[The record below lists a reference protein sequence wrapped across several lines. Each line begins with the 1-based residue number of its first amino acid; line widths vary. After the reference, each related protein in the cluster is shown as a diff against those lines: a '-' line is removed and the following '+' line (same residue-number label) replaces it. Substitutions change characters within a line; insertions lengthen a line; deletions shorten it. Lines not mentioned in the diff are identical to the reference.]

1 MSTLGGFSIGIDGQA
16 LRLLLSQS
24 RSISQSSLWPYLP
37 VLERLGLAIALG
49 LFVGLERER
58 RDKEAGIR
66 TFGFAAL
73 IGGLGGLLGV
83 SYALFGLGF
92 LALQVVIF
100 NWHTMVTERRIE
112 LTTSSAFIV
121 TGFVGV
127 LAGQG
132 HTLTPTAV
140 AVATVGLL
148 AVKERLRGLSATLTE
163 TELRAA
169 ILLGV
174 LAFVIYPALPS
185 GTLDRWGLIDA
196 RAAWV
201 AVVLIA
207 TIGFIDYVLL
217 KLYGAK
223 GIALAGF
230 LAGLVNSK
238 VAITELASRTHD
250 GSQRYA
256 RATFHGV
263 ILATIATVLR
273 NAGLLLLLAPAAFAG
288 AAVSFGLMIA
298 VCAIAAYY
306 RGGPSATDE
315 EAHLVPPDS
324 PFSLRSVLQFGL
336 LFLVLQV
343 AGTLAERALGSA
355 GFYVVSVVGG
365 LVSSAS
371 SVASAAR
378 LQNAGAVSASVA
390 GTGVV
395 LTTLTSLIV
404 NQLLF
409 SRLSG
414 DRGLTRRLV
423 WVTGSI
429 VLIGIAGVG
438 VQVLIQDMLGF
449 LA

>member
-1 MSTLGGFSIGIDGQA
+1 
-16 LRLLLSQS
+16 
-24 RSISQSSLWPYLP
+24 
-37 VLERLGLAIALG
+37 
-49 LFVGLERER
+49 
-58 RDKEAGIR
+58 
-66 TFGFAAL
+66 
-73 IGGLGGLLGV
+73 
-83 SYALFGLGF
+83 
-92 LALQVVIF
+92 
-100 NWHTMVTERRIE
+100 
-112 LTTSSAFIV
+112 
-121 TGFVGV
+121 
-127 LAGQG
+127 
-132 HTLTPTAV
+132 
-140 AVATVGLL
+140 
-148 AVKERLRGLSATLTE
+148 
-163 TELRAA
+163 
-169 ILLGV
+169 
-174 LAFVIYPALPS
+174 
-185 GTLDRWGLIDA
+185 
-196 RAAWV
+196 
-201 AVVLIA
+201 
-207 TIGFIDYVLL
+207 
-217 KLYGAK
+217 
-223 GIALAGF
+223 
-230 LAGLVNSK
+230 
-238 VAITELASRTHD
+238 
-250 GSQRYA
+250 
-256 RATFHGV
+256 
-263 ILATIATVLR
+263 
-273 NAGLLLLLAPAAFAG
+273 
-288 AAVSFGLMIA
+288 
-298 VCAIAAYY
+298 
-306 RGGPSATDE
+306 PSATDE

-378 LQNAGAVSASVA
+378 LQNAGAISASVA